1 MKDLSRRRFF
11 EDSVMISAAAA
22 ATALPLP
29 LFAQDKAA
37 SVSPSEKLTV
47 AIIGC
52 GIRGKAHAREL
63 ARLADCDIA
72 YVCDPDLDRADEVGA
87 LLSGEL
93 KRPMPKKVQDL
104 RVILDDK
111 TVDAVFIATPNHWH
125 ALAAIWAMQAGKDA
139 YVEKPVSQNVEEGRR
154 IVQAAR
160 KLGRIC
166 QTGTQN
172 RSRGALAE
180 AVKYMHEGKLGEVK
194 LARSII
200 YGGRGSIGG
209 PTECVIPPRCDYDLW
224 AGPAPLVKLSRPR
237 LHYDWHWMWD
247 TGNGDIGNS
256 NVHSIDIC
264 RWGLGVAGLGRSVIS
279 YGGRLGYTDVAET
292 PNSQIGIF
300 DFGDKTIVSETRGL
314 KTAPFH
320 PVIKAMWFFYG
331 SEGIIAET
339 GLYDPEGKLIRPFEG
354 KSVNHFANFLDAV
367 RSRKA
372 GDLKTDILEGHQ
384 SSSLCHLA
392 NISYRLGKTATV
404 EEIGKSLAETGAHD
418 DQEETL
424 ERTRH
429 YLAEAGVDLAKTPM
443 RLGRTLRL
451 DGDREKFLNDPEADG
466 LLTRE
471 YRAPFV
477 VPAESAI

>member
-1 MKDLSRRRFF
+1 MKNLTRRRFF
-11 EDSVMISAAAA
+11 ENSVMAAGAV
-22 ATALPLP
+22 ALPAP
-29 LFAQDKAA
+29 LFAQDSK

-52 GIRGKAHAREL
+52 GIRGKAHANAL
-63 ARLADCDIA
+63 ARLPDCDIA

-87 LLSGEL
+87 LLTGDL

-104 RVILDDK
+104 RVILEDK
-111 TVDAVFIATPNHWH
+111 SVDAVFIATPNHWH

-139 YVEKPVSQNVEEGRR
+139 YVEKPVSQNVDEGRR
-154 IVQAAR
+154 IVQTAR

-172 RSRGALAE
+172 RSRGALAS
-180 AVKYMHEGKLGEVK
+180 AVQYMHEGKLGEVK

-209 PTECVIPPRCDYDLW
+209 PVECVTPPRCDYNLW
-224 AGPAPLVKLSRPR
+224 AGPAPMTKLTRR
-237 LHYDWHWMWD
+237 QFHYDWHWMWD

-256 NVHSIDIC
+256 NVHSLDIC
-264 RWGLGVAGLGRSVIS
+264 RWGLGVTGLGRSVVS
-279 YGGRLGYTDVAET
+279 YGGRLGYTDVGET
-292 PNSQIGIF
+292 PNSQVAIF

-314 KTAPFH
+314 KSAPFH
-320 PVIKAMWFFYG
+320 PKIKASWFFYG
-331 SEGIIAET
+331 TEGIIAET
-339 GLYDPEGKLIRPFEG
+339 GLYDLNGELVSAFEG

-367 RSRKA
+367 RSRKQE
-372 GDLKTDILEGHQ
+372 DLKAEILEGHQ

-392 NISYRLGKTATV
+392 NISYRLGANSS
-404 EEIGKSLAETGAHD
+404 I
-418 DQEETL
+418 QEVQKKLGDIQVSEDTQETL

-429 YLAEAGVDLAKTPM
+429 YLVDAGVDLEKTPM
-443 RLGRTLRL
+443 TLGQHLRL
-451 DGDREKFLNDPEADG
+451 DGDKEQFLDNAPANG

-477 VPAESAI
+477 VPKESEI